1 MRTNMIIAVALFA
14 VCCLI
19 AYSAFKSNK
28 KIHLWLCLIKLKI
41 QLLFIDIY
49 LKILELQWRI
59 KFIQLSRLLSKYKND
74 ME

>member
-1 MRTNMIIAVALFA
+1 MGTNITIAAALFA

-19 AYSAFKSNK
+19 AYSAFKSDG

-59 KFIQLSRLLSKYKND
+59 KFIQLSRLLSKYKKD